1 MVIAGGTKW
10 GKVGEN
16 VFPRHIAQAVLF
28 YQISIY
34 MSRRKFRY
42 PHI

>member
-16 VFPRHIAQAVLF
+16 VFPRHNAQAVLF
-28 YQISIY
+28 YHVFHIY
-34 MSRRKFRY
+34 VKKK
-42 PHI
+42 I